1 MGHDERHLGPA
12 ATAGDWGRGGGTL
25 RRERARVSYGKEKI
39 KHAKGY
45 RALWRAEG
53 GRPWRAAVAFQE
65 GTAALREARSEGRKE
80 GSKTELLEGG
90 LISQADILFF
100 PSFAIFQCGMVMRG
114 VRAEL

>member
-12 ATAGDWGRGGGTL
+12 AAAGDWGRGGGTL

-53 GRPWRAAVAFQE
+53 GRPWRA
-65 GTAALREARSEGRKE
+65 AALREARSEGRKE